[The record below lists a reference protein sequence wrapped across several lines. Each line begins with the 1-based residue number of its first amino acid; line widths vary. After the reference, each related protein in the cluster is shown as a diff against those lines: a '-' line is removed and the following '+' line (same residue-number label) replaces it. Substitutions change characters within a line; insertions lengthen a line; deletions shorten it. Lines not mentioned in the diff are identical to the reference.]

1 MVLSKTKKDN
11 NDGFFKEAALPFIL
25 FVAGATIWF
34 RPERSLSV
42 LLLMVALFVS
52 PLAPSIGPF
61 MHRIR
66 ASIPNKNIALE
77 ISVSTGLSCLTEVV
91 NEISKNEMYLDR
103 LMTAS
108 TNLVRKA
115 TANGRFKSICK
126 EFVLEFLHDKEIQ
139 EELVLIIKDVLV
151 IVSKEEGLKKELLTL
166 IQEEVLDMF
175 NDSVFMVKIMEKFCA
190 CAVYTL
196 EIENLNDAILNVVK
210 ASILNTLEDDEFTQ
224 AIISFLSSAA
234 FEVTKETHVGNALV
248 QAKKHVKSARKGAQS
263 RLRSFRDS

>member
-1 MVLSKTKKDN
+1 M
-11 NDGFFKEAALPFIL
+11 G
-25 FVAGATIWF
+25 
-34 RPERSLSV
+34 
-42 LLLMVALFVS
+42 
-52 PLAPSIGPF
+52 
-61 MHRIR
+61 
-66 ASIPNKNIALE
+66 
-77 ISVSTGLSCLTEVV
+77 
-91 NEISKNEMYLDR
+91 
-103 LMTAS
+103 
-108 TNLVRKA
+108 
-115 TANGRFKSICK
+115 
-126 EFVLEFLHDKEIQ
+126 
-139 EELVLIIKDVLV
+139 
-151 IVSKEEGLKKELLTL
+151 

-224 AIISFLSSAA
+224 ALISFLSSAA

>member
-1 MVLSKTKKDN
+1 MKKKDN
-11 NDGFFKEAALPFIL
+11 NDGFFKEAALPFLL
-25 FVAGATIWF
+25 FVAGATLWF

-42 LLLMVALFVS
+42 LFVMVALFVS
-52 PLAPSIGPF
+52 PLAPSIFGPF
-61 MHRIR
+61 MHRTI
-66 ASIPNKNIALE
+66 E

-91 NEISKNEMYLDR
+91 NEINKNEMYLDR

-108 TNLVRKA
+108 ANLVRKA
-115 TANGRFKSICK
+115 TANSQFKSICK
-126 EFVLEFLHDKEIQ
+126 EFVLEFFNDKEIQ
-139 EELVLIIKDVLV
+139 EEFVLIVKDVLV
-151 IVSKEEGLKKELLTL
+151 FASNEEDLKKELLSL
-166 IQEEVLDMF
+166 IQDEVLDMF
-175 NDSVFMVKIMEKFCA
+175 NDSVFMVKIMRKFCTG
-190 CAVYTL
+190 AVYTL

-263 RLRSFRDS
+263 RLRSFRNS